1 MDPYTTRLPD
11 PRLMA
16 RLAIQVRFGDRIGAF
31 MTGGD
36 ALALAILASRGGR
49 PLPEWVDGLADAMV
63 GALLLVEDR
72 TIDDACDEDRVRLS
86 VAALVLSVL
95 RPRCA
100 SATDGAVS
108 VWMNWGMGTP
118 RCASDATCLL
128 SWTLLRL
135 FLDDTDGAVD
145 AVHALVDREP
155 YGAGMVLFDWVVARV
170 QGHGEARQEA
180 CFDHLRTAL
189 AAEGSAQPALLVLAA
204 IVLNQ
209 AGPMRRRE
217 VLDWLDQRVDATFI
231 DEVVQRMAF

>member
-1 MDPYTTRLPD
+1 MDPYPTRLPD

-49 PLPEWVDGLADAMV
+49 PMPEWVDGLADAMV

-95 RPRCA
+95 RPRCT

-145 AVHALVDREP
+145 AVHALAERE
-155 YGAGMVLFDWVVARV
+155 GAGMVLYDWVVARV
-170 QGHGEARQEA
+170 HGHGRTREAA

-204 IVLNQ
+204 IALNQ
-209 AGPMRRRE
+209 AGPMRRGE
-217 VLDWLDQRVDATFI
+217 VLDWLDARVDDAFVDEVLQRVAT
-231 DEVVQRMAF
+231 